1 MPRVAPT
8 KANLLRLQ
16 SQLKFATEGCEL
28 LHQKRDVLVMELMG
42 IVAGFADVEA
52 RLQTTLG
59 ESLDAFVHACVA
71 LGPEGVQRAVSGHQS
86 ELDLEIEQDRV
97 MGIPLP
103 HVRVVGGAVPALPG
117 ILGSTASLDE
127 AIRSLP
133 DVVDVLVSHI
143 ETVAAIWRLATE
155 IEKTQRRIHALEN
168 IFIPEAE
175 ETIRWIRAALEE
187 TEREELFR
195 LKLLK
200 DRSA

>member
-1 MPRVAPT
+1 MQRVAPT

-16 SQLKFATEGCEL
+16 GQLKFATEGCEL

-42 IVAGFADVEA
+42 VVAGFADVEA

-59 ESLDAFVHACVA
+59 QSLDAFLDACMVM
-71 LGPEGVQRAVSGHQS
+71 GSEGVQRAVSAHQP

-103 HVRVVGGAVPALPG
+103 HVRIVGGAAPALPG
-117 ILGSTASLDE
+117 LLFSTTSLDD

-143 ETVAAIWRLATE
+143 ETVAAIWRLAVE
-155 IEKTQRRIHALEN
+155 IEKTQRRVHALES

-175 ETIRWIRAALEE
+175 ETIRWIRSALEE

-200 DRSA
+200 GRSA